1 MSNVTISVDIRST
14 SGNPLSVSIT
24 GPSTHITPL
33 MQELLQAVNQ
43 VRANNNVMALTHVPP
58 TP

>member
-1 MSNVTISVDIRST
+1 MSNVTISVNIRST

-24 GPSTHITPL
+24 GPSTNIAPL
-33 MQELLQAVNQ
+33 MQELLGAVNQ
-43 VRANNNVMALTHVPP
+43 VRMNNNVMALTHVPP

>member
-1 MSNVTISVDIRST
+1 MSNVTISVDIKSM

-24 GPSTHITPL
+24 GPNVNIGPL
-33 MQELLQAVNQ
+33 MQDLLTAVNQ
-43 VRANNNVMALTHVPP
+43 VRANHNVMALTHVPP

>member
-24 GPSTHITPL
+24 GPSTNITPL

-43 VRANNNVMALTHVPP
+43 VRTNNNVMALTHVPP